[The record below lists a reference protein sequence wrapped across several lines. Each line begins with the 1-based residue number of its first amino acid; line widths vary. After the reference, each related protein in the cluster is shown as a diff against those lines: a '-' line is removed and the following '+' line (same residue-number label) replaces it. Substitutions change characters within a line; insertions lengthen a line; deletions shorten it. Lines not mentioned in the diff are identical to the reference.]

1 MKIRK
6 PIGPYK
12 PSNIVICR
20 PYGFRI
26 SVYVNTRHDLFIDA
40 QAVASRTHRERV
52 ASGASRKPVQRMMR
66 FKAPSWRKA
75 AISSNN

>member
-6 PIGPYK
+6 PTGPYK
-12 PSNIVICR
+12 ASDIIFCR

-52 ASGASRKPVQRMMR
+52 AAGASRKPVQRVMR
-66 FKAPSWRKA
+66 FNKPGWRKA